1 MPDVAIA
8 QAQGVLQS
16 LQVGV
21 VPHEGLQHLAV
32 GRVAE
37 VRQSLRELEVLSRGG
52 GVFRVIVGEYGAGKT
67 FFLRLVRQ
75 VALSQGYVVADADL
89 GPELRLRGDGR
100 GLATY
105 RHLMA
110 NLASDSCPDGG
121 ALTVVLDR
129 WCDGVRNAA
138 ATRLGLP
145 GADALVRTPE
155 AARALDL
162 ELRARLDALR
172 TLPAGFGWAS
182 TLRRYLEAAVS
193 GDDEGTAAAL
203 RWVRGEY
210 RTRSE
215 VRATLGLA
223 DVSPISDGDWHTHL
237 RLLAL
242 TVVQAGHQ
250 GLLVLLDECGH
261 LVSIPQPD
269 ARSSNYEVLLGL
281 LNDALQGR
289 SHHLGLYVAGPPEML
304 RDTRRGLF
312 SYPALTTRLKPNPYA
327 DQAHRDL
334 AQPVLELPPLSA
346 EELVA
351 LFLKV
356 RALHAGLYGASR
368 VNDDLVG
375 RFVQGLLA
383 RPGASRF
390 LTPREALR
398 SFVQAL
404 NLLQQHPELTPETV
418 LDRATEDIAAGRFVP
433 LAP

>member
-1 MPDVAIA
+1 MPDVAVPEA
-8 QAQGVLQS
+8 QAVLQS

-21 VPHEGLQHLAV
+21 VPHDGLQHLAV

-37 VRQSLRELEVLSRGG
+37 LRQALRELEVLRRGG
-52 GVFRVIVGEYGAGKT
+52 GVFRVVVGEYGAGKT

-75 VALSQGYVVADADL
+75 VALTQGYVVADADL

-110 NLASDSCPDGG
+110 NLASDSRPDGG
-121 ALTVVLDR
+121 ALAIVLDR
-129 WCDGVRNAA
+129 WCDGVRSAA
-138 ATRLGLP
+138 AARLGLP
-145 GADALVRTPE
+145 GAGAMRRTPE
-155 AARALDL
+155 AAQALDS
-162 ELRARLDALR
+162 ELRARLEALR
-172 TLPAGFGWAS
+172 TLPGGFAWAS
-182 TLRRYLEAAVS
+182 TLRRYLEAAVA
-193 GDDEGTAAAL
+193 GDDEGTTAAL
-203 RWVRGEY
+203 RRLRGEY
-210 RTRSE
+210 RTRAE
-215 VRATLGLA
+215 VRATLGLG
-223 DVSPISDGDWHTHL
+223 DVAPISDADWHEHL

-242 TVVQAGHQ
+242 TAVQAGYQ

-261 LVSIPQPD
+261 LASVPQPD

-289 SHHLGLYVAGPPEML
+289 ARHLGLYVAGPPEML
-304 RDTRRGLF
+304 RDPRRGLF
-312 SYPALTTRLKPNPYA
+312 SYPALATRLTQNPYA

-346 EELVA
+346 DELLA

-356 RALHAGLYGASR
+356 RALHVGLHGESSL
-368 VNDDLVG
+368 DPDGVG
-375 RFVQGLLA
+375 RFLRGLLA

-404 NLLQQHPELTPETV
+404 NILQQHPELQPAAV
-418 LDRATEDIAAGRFVP
+418 LDRATEDIAAGRFVALEP
-433 LAP
+433 

>member
-1 MPDVAIA
+1 MSDVPVA
-8 QAQGVLQS
+8 QAQSVLQS

-21 VPHEGLQHLAV
+21 VPHDGLQHLAV

-37 VRQSLRELEVLSRGG
+37 LRQSLRELEVLRRGG
-52 GVFRVIVGEYGAGKT
+52 GVFRVVVGAYGAGKT

-75 VALSQGYVVADADL
+75 VALTQGYVVADADL

-110 NLASDSCPDGG
+110 NLASDSRPDGG

-129 WCDGVRNAA
+129 WCDGVRGAA
-138 ATRLGLP
+138 AARLGLP
-145 GADALVRTPE
+145 GAQALARTPE
-155 AARALDL
+155 AAQALDL
-162 ELRARLDALR
+162 ELRVRLEALR
-172 TLPAGFGWAS
+172 TLPGGFGWAS
-182 TLRRYLEAAVS
+182 TLRRYLEAAVA
-193 GDDEGTAAAL
+193 GDDERTAAAI

-210 RTRSE
+210 RTRAE
-215 VRATLGLA
+215 LRATLGLA
-223 DVSPISDGDWHTHL
+223 DVSPVSDADWPAHL

-242 TVVQAGHQ
+242 TAVQAGHQ

-261 LVSIPQPD
+261 LATIPQPD

-289 SHHLGLYVAGPPEML
+289 AHHLGLYVAGPPEFL
-304 RDTRRGLF
+304 TDPRRGLF
-312 SYPALTTRLKPNPYA
+312 SYPALATRLKPNPYA
-327 DQAHRDL
+327 DEAHRDL
-334 AQPVLELPPLSA
+334 AQPVLELPPLRA
-346 EELVA
+346 EELLA

-356 RALHAGLYGASR
+356 RALHAGLYGESR
-368 VNDDLVG
+368 LDPDGVG
-375 RFVQGLLA
+375 RFVQELLA

-398 SFVQAL
+398 AFVQAL
-404 NLLQQHPELTPETV
+404 NLLEQHPELAPAAV
-418 LDRATEDIAAGRFVP
+418 LDRATEEIAAGRFVP